1 MPSAITSKTK
11 PLTMAKREK
20 QKPAP
25 SSQRK
30 RRNSLLHSSTSLTV
44 IACLTAAIS
53 LIAQTTPPLIVHA
66 STEDDPSSST
76 SNSECPSSSTDSEQS
91 YNEAVLQAWPSS
103 KQIDHIPF
111 SEMTHSRIVHQ
122 YMRRR
127 RPVVIVGLY
136 EQSQL
141 TSGVNDTYWGWE
153 GMQRHFGHVELETK
167 VWGWDGSSSKNCT
180 SGGLCIDD
188 NVTLY
193 DLFQDHFLNKH
204 EQQQVVNN
212 KREKK
217 VPYPHDIS
225 LENTLPEMYSV
236 YRKHAFFV
244 ENWLLPLSEGFD
256 HWPSLFFGATGTRTG
271 LHVDNFGT
279 VSKLHIDHVLIIDFN
294 AKTLLYILI
303 QKTLSYISVPITLVS
318 HSPWQYFAAGN
329 NSY

>member
-30 RRNSLLHSSTSLTV
+30 RRNSLLYSSTSLTV

-53 LIAQTTPPLIVHA
+53 LIAQTTPPLIAHA
-66 STEDDPSSST
+66 STEDDPSSS
-76 SNSECPSSSTDSEQS
+76 ECPPSSTDSDQS

-167 VWGWDGSSSKNCT
+167 GMGLGW
-180 SGGLCIDD
+180 
-188 NVTLY
+188 
-193 DLFQDHFLNKH
+193 
-204 EQQQVVNN
+204 E
-212 KREKK
+212 
-217 VPYPHDIS
+217 
-225 LENTLPEMYSV
+225 
-236 YRKHAFFV
+236 
-244 ENWLLPLSEGFD
+244 
-256 HWPSLFFGATGTRTG
+256 
-271 LHVDNFGT
+271 
-279 VSKLHIDHVLIIDFN
+279 
-294 AKTLLYILI
+294 
-303 QKTLSYISVPITLVS
+303 
-318 HSPWQYFAAGN
+318 
-329 NSY
+329 